1 MEVSKKI
8 TKSGAVTL
16 PRMIRQET
24 GILPGVP
31 VDIRTDE
38 EGVHIVKHVPA
49 CRFCGTVDEV
59 KTALGMEVCLD
70 CARKIAEVFV
80 HEG

>member
-1 MEVSKKI
+1 MAVSKKI

-16 PRMIRQET
+16 PRMVRQET

-59 KTALGMEVCLD
+59 KTVLGMEVCPG
-70 CARKIAEVFV
+70 CARKITEVFA
-80 HEG
+80 HEE

>member
-16 PRMIRQET
+16 PRMVRQET

-49 CRFCGTVDEV
+49 CRFCGTASPPPGTHGF
-59 KTALGMEVCLD
+59 KPGSMN
-70 CARKIAEVFV
+70 
-80 HEG
+80 